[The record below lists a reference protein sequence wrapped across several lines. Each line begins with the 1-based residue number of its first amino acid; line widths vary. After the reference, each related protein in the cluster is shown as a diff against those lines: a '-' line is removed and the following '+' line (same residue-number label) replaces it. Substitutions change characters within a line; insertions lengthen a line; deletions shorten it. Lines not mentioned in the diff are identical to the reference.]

1 MQREIYEVTAKI
13 VDSTGAYNTLS
24 GYPKVFD
31 SKHYDNDLDKTWR
44 RATGEWHAAM
54 TAMSVRDDRPLQLAM
69 ITRMSDGVQI
79 IVDRY
84 GDMPEL
90 PDPEPE
96 PTPEPEGE

>member
-13 VDSTGAYNTLS
+13 IDANGTYNTLS
-24 GYPKVFD
+24 GYPKKFD
-31 SKHYDNDLDKTWR
+31 SMSYDNDLDKTYK
-44 RATGEWHAAM
+44 RAIGEWHDV
-54 TAMSVRDDRPLQLAM
+54 MSTMSKRDDRPLQLAM
-69 ITRMSDGVQI
+69 MTRMSDGVQV

-96 PTPEPEGE
+96 PEPEPEGE